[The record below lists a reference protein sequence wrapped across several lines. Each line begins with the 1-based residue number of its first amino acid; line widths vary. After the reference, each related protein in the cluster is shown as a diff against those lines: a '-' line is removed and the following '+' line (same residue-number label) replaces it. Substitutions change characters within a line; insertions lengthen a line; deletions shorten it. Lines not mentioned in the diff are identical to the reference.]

1 MKRRSLLSAAF
12 GAIAAS
18 AAAAQTARPDLNAGA
33 STTEP
38 WPKAAFEATTVSE
51 AQARLAIGNPQ
62 PGNAVLLDVPDISPV
77 AQPIAVVIQT
87 RLPAVDGIALLA
99 DRLPT
104 PLIAWLQPA
113 PQTFTRVRLTIHL
126 PRTSVVR
133 AIVRSQGQWYAVQR
147 EVKLALEPT

>member
-1 MKRRSLLSAAF
+1 MKRRSLLRAAL
-12 GAIAAS
+12 GVIAANS
-18 AAAAQTARPDLNAGA
+18 AAAQSAQPDSNAGA
-33 STTEP
+33 LSIEP
-38 WPKAAFEATTVSE
+38 WPKAAFDATTSAE
-51 AQARLAIGNPQ
+51 AQARLGIANPQ

-87 RLPAVDGIALLA
+87 QLPAVDRIALLA

-113 PQTFTRVRLTIHL
+113 PQASTRVRLTIHL

-133 AIVRSQGQWYAVQR
+133 ALVRSQGQWYAVQR
-147 EVKLALEPT
+147 EVKLALEPA